1 MRQSLTAQNI
11 RNWSAPVLGLL
22 AIVVA
27 AGFALSRPYRLQKE
41 INELATI
48 GATLN
53 QSAHNLERTV
63 TSPGQRSELR
73 EKMQDL
79 ARRTEEARKP
89 GLLQAELMQTARN
102 GYLEVREILPV
113 STGQMD
119 PSRAELPKYRVS
131 VAGNYRQIAEYMEA
145 CTRQR
150 IPARVR
156 SFRVSHATNPDGTPS
171 GLLLAEITVEGF
183 LLQETPQNNEH
194 TG

>member
-1 MRQSLTAQNI
+1 MRQSFTRQNL
-11 RNWSAPVLGLL
+11 RNWSAPLLGLL
-22 AIVVA
+22 AIVFA
-27 AGFALSRPYRLQKE
+27 AGFAVTRPYRLEKE
-41 INELATI
+41 INELAMI

-53 QSAHNLERTV
+53 QSAQVLERTV
-63 TSPGQRSELR
+63 TSPEQRSELR

-79 ARRTEEARKP
+79 TLRAEEARKP

-102 GYLEVREILPV
+102 GHLEVREILPV
-113 STGQMD
+113 STGHID
-119 PSRAELPKYRVS
+119 TSRAELPKYRVS
-131 VAGNYRQIAEYMEA
+131 VAGSYRQIAEYMEA

-156 SFRVSHATNPDGTPS
+156 SFRVSHATNPDGSPS

-183 LLQETPQNNEH
+183 LLQESPQNNEH